1 MSDLKHGSNEI
12 AYRAFGAEWKGSDSH
27 SGLQGSLLSCDKHH
41 NITWKL
47 NMAMQLV
54 IFSVCCGSRSLL
66 LHGMFINNVNELDKK
81 YQ

>member
-1 MSDLKHGSNEI
+1 ME
-12 AYRAFGAEWKGSDSH
+12 AFGAEWMGSDSH
-27 SGLQGSLLSCDKHH
+27 SGLQGSLLSCHKRH

-54 IFSVCCGSRSLL
+54 IFSVCCVLRSLL
-66 LHGMFINNVNELDKK
+66 LHGMFINNFNKLDKE